1 MLKFFRKIR
10 QNLLSEGKT
19 GKYLKYAIGEII
31 LVVIGILIALQINNW
46 NENRKLQNIE
56 HNYLKLLLEDLD
68 EESIN
73 LNNAISNSEELITR
87 YEEYEEKANNSNMG
101 LLEITSSLSKV
112 DPAVVT
118 PIFKIDVMETL
129 ISTGDI
135 KLIPTEIR
143 KKIIELN
150 NAQEY
155 IRQITKRNGT
165 IHAEQIYE
173 LGKIGWSKAVGR
185 LIKNPATNI
194 AFTDE
199 RIIQIIFAVESVYY
213 MKYENEK
220 FYIAKYEGMLSDII
234 GLKKEIRLELNQ
246 K

>member
-1 MLKFFRKIR
+1 MEK
-10 QNLLSEGKT
+10 NKT
-19 GKYLKYAIGEII
+19 GKYIKYAIGEII

-46 NENRKLQNIE
+46 NENRKLQNVE

-68 EESIN
+68 EEYIN
-73 LNNAISNSEELITR
+73 INNAISNSEELIIK
-87 YEEYEEKANNSNMG
+87 YEEYEEKANNSNMS
-101 LLEITSSLSKV
+101 LLEIITDLSEV
-112 DPAVVT
+112 NPTVIT
-118 PIFKIDVMETL
+118 PIFKIDVIETL

-155 IRQITKRNGT
+155 IRQITTRNGI
-165 IHAEQIYE
+165 IHAEQLHE
-173 LGKIGWSKAVGR
+173 LGKLGWSEVAER
-185 LIKNPATNI
+185 LYKNPATNI

-199 RIIQIIFAVESVYY
+199 RIIQVIFAVESVYHL
-213 MKYENEK
+213 KYANEK
-220 FYIAKYEGMLSDII
+220 LYIAKYEAMLSDIND
-234 GLKKEIRLELNQ
+234 LKKQITLDLNQ